1 MPKFEFDYDSM
12 NDSLFV
18 FKKGAKSK
26 ASIELGNFIYDFDAL
41 HQIAGIEILSA
52 TDTLAELVN
61 HEVSKELLKSIKS
74 TDVKTR
80 IISNLL
86 MIRIQLAFNSKVFD
100 KELIVPIQVPN
111 IEAHSHATS

>member
-1 MPKFEFDYDSM
+1 MPKFEFDYDFM
-12 NDSLFV
+12 NDSLFI
-18 FKKGAKSK
+18 FKKETKSK
-26 ASIELGNFIYDFDAL
+26 ASVELGNFVYDFDDKN
-41 HQIAGIEILSA
+41 QIAGIEILSA

-61 HEVSKELLKSIKS
+61 HDVSKELLKSIKNA
-74 TDVKTR
+74 DVKTR

-111 IEAHSHATS
+111 IGVHSQATA